1 MGLVL
6 VGLNHETAP
15 VELREKVGLNP
26 EDLKE
31 ALNKLTRD
39 SDLREL
45 VILSTCNRTELVAF
59 VPDDDK
65 GEANLVSFLA
75 DRAGVPLSEIREHI
89 YQFWGLKAVEH
100 IFSVASGLESMVLG
114 EPQITGQVKDA
125 FDRAIEAGTAGKR
138 LSRLSSIY
146 RHTIQTVKQVRTQT
160 EIARNAV
167 SISYV
172 AVELARKVFGE
183 LKGKRALLVGAGEM
197 CELAATHLKERGVD
211 AVDVTNR
218 TFSRAERLASRFDG
232 HPYPLGNLR
241 EALEVA
247 DIVVSSTGS
256 PESIIGKAD
265 VEAALRKRKS
275 ASLLLI
281 DIAVPR
287 DIEPEVGDLPGV
299 FLFDIDDL
307 QKVIEA
313 NKEKRKKE
321 AEKAAQ
327 LIARRVREYE
337 KWRRMQDVNPVIV
350 ELRQNVEAMRKEELE
365 KSLKN
370 LHGCSEE
377 VRRELDRLSYSVMNK
392 MLHQPITELKRAA
405 REENLE
411 GGLVSFFRSIF
422 KLD

>member
-15 VELREKVGLNP
+15 VQLREQVGLNP
-26 EDLKE
+26 EEVDGILHELIKE
-31 ALNKLTRD
+31 EVF
-39 SDLREL
+39 REL
-45 VILSTCNRTELVAF
+45 VILSTCNRTELLAMAAS
-59 VPDDDK
+59 DDA
-65 GEANLVSFLA
+65 GEARLVSFLA
-75 DRAGVPLSEIREHI
+75 DRAGVPVLEIRE
-89 YQFWGLKAVEH
+89 YVYEFWGLKAVEH
-100 IFSVASGLESMVLG
+100 IFRVASGLESMVLG

-125 FDRAIEAGTAGKR
+125 FDRAISAGTAGN
-138 LSRLSSIY
+138 RLSSIY
-146 RHTIQTVKQVRTQT
+146 RHTIQAVKLVRTQT

-167 SISYV
+167 SVSYV

-211 AVDVTNR
+211 AVDVINR
-218 TFSRAERLASRFDG
+218 TFEKAKQLAERFNG
-232 HPYPLGNLR
+232 VPYPLDDMR
-241 EALEVA
+241 TALTSA

-256 PESIIGKAD
+256 QEPVIGKTD
-265 VEAALRKRKS
+265 IEAVLKKRRS

-287 DIEPEVGDLPGV
+287 DIEQGVGDFPGV

-321 AEKAAQ
+321 AEKAAG
-327 LIARRVREYE
+327 LISRRVREYE

-350 ELRQNVEAMRKEELE
+350 ELRRNVEVMRKEELE
-365 KSLKN
+365 KSLKH

-377 VRRELDRLSYSVMNK
+377 VRKELDRLSYSIMNK

>member
-125 FDRAIEAGTAGKR
+125 FDRAIEAGTAGK
-138 LSRLSSIY
+138 RLSSIY

>member
-26 EDLKE
+26 EDLNTE
-31 ALNKLTRD
+31 LNRLMQD
-39 SDLREL
+39 ADLKEL

-59 VPDDDK
+59 ALDDDE
-65 GEANLVSFLA
+65 GEANLVSYLA

-125 FDRAIEAGTAGKR
+125 FDRAIEAGTAGA
-138 LSRLSSIY
+138 RLSSIY

-160 EIARNAV
+160 EVARNAV

-172 AVELARKVFGE
+172 AVELARKVFGKLE
-183 LKGKRALLVGAGEM
+183 GNRALLVGAGEM

-218 TFSRAERLASRFDG
+218 TFARAEQLARRFG
-232 HPYPLGNLR
+232 GNPYPLENLR
-241 EALEVA
+241 EALESA

-256 PESIIGKAD
+256 PEAIIGKQD
-265 VEAALRKRKS
+265 VEAALKKRKS

-287 DIEPEVGDLPGV
+287 DIDPEVGDLPGV

-321 AEKAAQ
+321 AEKAAG

-350 ELRQNVEAMRKEELE
+350 ELRRNVEVMRKEELE

-377 VRRELDRLSYSVMNK
+377 VRKELDRLSYSIMNK
-392 MLHQPITELKRAA
+392 MLHQPITQLKRAA

-411 GGLVSFFRSIF
+411 GGLMSFFRSLF

>member
-26 EDLKE
+26 EDLNE
-31 ALNKLTRD
+31 ALNSLTRD
-39 SDLREL
+39 ADLREL

-59 VPDDDK
+59 VPDDDE
-65 GEANLVSFLA
+65 GEAKLVSFLA

-125 FDRAIEAGTAGKR
+125 FDRAIEAGTAGN
-138 LSRLSSIY
+138 RLSSIY

-218 TFSRAERLASRFDG
+218 TFARAEQLASRFDG
-232 HPYPLGNLR
+232 HPYPLENLR
-241 EALEVA
+241 EALESA

-256 PESIIGKAD
+256 PEAIIGRQD
-265 VEAALRKRKS
+265 VEATLKKRKS

-287 DIEPEVGDLPGV
+287 DIDPEVGDLPGV

-350 ELRQNVEAMRKEELE
+350 KLRQNVEAMRREELD
-365 KSLKN
+365 KSLRH

-377 VRRELDRLSYSVMNK
+377 VRKELDRLSYSIMNK

-405 REENLE
+405 GEENLE
-411 GGLVSFFRSIF
+411 GGLMSFFRSLF

>member
-15 VELREKVGLNP
+15 VKLRERVGLNP
-26 EDLKE
+26 E
-31 ALNKLTRD
+31 KLSGVLHGLIRD
-39 SDLREL
+39 AGLREL

-59 VPDDDK
+59 AVDGDQ
-65 GEANLVSFLA
+65 GEVHLVSFLA
-75 DRAGVPLSEIREHI
+75 NRAGMSVSEIREYI
-89 YQFWGLKAVEH
+89 YVFWGLKAVEH
-100 IFSVASGLESMVLG
+100 IFRVASGLESMVLG

-125 FDRAIEAGTAGKR
+125 FDRAIEAGTAGNR
-138 LSRLSSIY
+138 LASIY

-160 EIARNAV
+160 EIARSAV
-167 SISYV
+167 SVSYV

-218 TFSRAERLASRFDG
+218 TFARAEQLAGKFDG
-232 HPYPLGNLR
+232 KPYPLESLR
-241 EALEVA
+241 EALETA

-256 PESIIGKAD
+256 PEPIIGKAD
-265 VEAALRKRKS
+265 VAAILRKRKS
-275 ASLLLI
+275 TSLLLI

-287 DIEPEVGDLPGV
+287 DIEPDVGGLPGV

-321 AEKAAQ
+321 AEKAAG
-327 LIARRVREYE
+327 LIGRRVREYE

-350 ELRQNVEAMRKEELE
+350 ELRRSVEAMRREELG
-365 KSLKN
+365 KSLKH
-370 LHGCSEE
+370 LPGCSED
-377 VRRELDRLSYSVMNK
+377 VRKELDRLSYSIMNK
-392 MLHQPITELKRAA
+392 MLHQPITELKRVA
-405 REENLE
+405 RDENLE

-422 KLD
+422 KLN

>member
-125 FDRAIEAGTAGKR
+125 FDRAIEAGTAGN
-138 LSRLSSIY
+138 RLSSIY

>member
-1 MGLVL
+1 MGLIL

-15 VELREKVGLNP
+15 VHLRERVGLSP
-26 EDLKE
+26 EELDAALLSLIGADGMRE
-31 ALNKLTRD
+31 A
-39 SDLREL
+39 
-45 VILSTCNRTELVAF
+45 VILSTCNRTELIAVA
-59 VPDDDK
+59 DGDES
-65 GEANLVSFLA
+65 GESHLVSFLA
-75 DRAGVPLSEIREHI
+75 KRAHVPDSELRHHL

-100 IFSVASGLESMVLG
+100 IFRVACGLESMVLG

-125 FDRAIEAGTAGKR
+125 FERAIELGTAGP
-138 LSRLSSIY
+138 RLSSVY
-146 RHTIQTVKQVRTQT
+146 RHTVQTVKQIRTQT

-167 SISYV
+167 SVSYV

-197 CELAATHLKERGVD
+197 CELAATHLKERGVA
-211 AVDVTNR
+211 AVDVANR
-218 TFSRAERLASRFDG
+218 TVEKAEQLAVRFG
-232 HPYPLGNLR
+232 GVPFPLTALA
-241 EALEVA
+241 EALATA

-256 PESIIGKAD
+256 PEPVIRKSD
-265 VEAALRKRKS
+265 METVLRKRKS
-275 ASLLLI
+275 ASLLII

-287 DIEPEVGDLPGV
+287 DVEPEAGELPGV

-313 NKEKRKKE
+313 NREKRRKA

-327 LIARRVREYE
+327 LIDRRVREYE
-337 KWRRMQDVNPVIV
+337 KWRRMQDINPVII
-350 ELRQNVEAMRKEELE
+350 ELRQNVEAMRKDELE
-365 KSLKN
+365 KSLKH
-370 LHGCSEE
+370 LPGCSEA
-377 VRRELDRLSYSVMNK
+377 VRNELDRLSNSIVNK

-422 KLD
+422 KLN

>member
-26 EDLKE
+26 EDLNGE
-31 ALNKLTRD
+31 LNRLTRD
-39 SDLREL
+39 ADLREL

-59 VPDDDK
+59 APDDDE

-75 DRAGVPLSEIREHI
+75 DRAGVSPSEIREHV

-100 IFSVASGLESMVLG
+100 LFSVASGLESMVLG

-125 FDRAIEAGTAGKR
+125 FDRAIEAGTAGN
-138 LSRLSSIY
+138 RLSSIY

-218 TFSRAERLASRFDG
+218 TFARAKELARRFG
-232 HPYPLGNLR
+232 GNAFPLENLR
-241 EALEVA
+241 EALESA

-256 PESIIGKAD
+256 PEAIIGRQD
-265 VEAALRKRKS
+265 VEATLKKRKS

-287 DIEPEVGDLPGV
+287 DIDSEVGDLPGV

-350 ELRQNVEAMRKEELE
+350 ELRQNVEAMRKEELD
-365 KSLKN
+365 KSLRH

-377 VRRELDRLSYSVMNK
+377 VRKELDRLSYSIMNK
-392 MLHQPITELKRAA
+392 MLHQPITQLKRAA

-411 GGLVSFFRSIF
+411 GGLMSFFRSLF